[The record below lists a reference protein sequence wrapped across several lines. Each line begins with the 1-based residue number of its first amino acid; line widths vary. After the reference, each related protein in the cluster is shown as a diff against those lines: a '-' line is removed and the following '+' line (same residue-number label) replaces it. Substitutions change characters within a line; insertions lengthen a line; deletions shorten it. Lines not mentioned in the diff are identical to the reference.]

1 MASNESFSRRERERA
16 KKLKADAKRER
27 RQTRSDGSEEPVEAA
42 APAPE
47 VDQADVMRQLAA
59 LNAAFDAG
67 DMEFEDFDGHRAELL
82 AKLATD

>member
-27 RQTRSDGSEEPVEAA
+27 RQTRGEATEEPGDEV
-42 APAPE
+42 APAPV

-67 DMEFEDFDGHRAELL
+67 EMEFEDFDGHRADLL

>member
-27 RQTRSDGSEEPVEAA
+27 RQNRPEPGDEPTDEVVTPQA
-42 APAPE
+42 
-47 VDQADVMRQLAA
+47 VDQNAVIGQLAA

-67 DMEFEDFDGHRAELL
+67 EMEFEDFDRHRAELL
-82 AKLATD
+82 VKLTVD

>member
-27 RQTRSDGSEEPVEAA
+27 RQTRGEVTEEPGEAV
-42 APAPE
+42 APAPV

-67 DMEFEDFDGHRAELL
+67 EMEFEDFDGHRADLL